1 MAKPQT
7 KETAAKITALERSA
21 GLDKAMRE
29 AFEKSKVEGAELSAD
44 SRKDMIEILYDLKK
58 ELDKGLGDINIEN
71 LKNKNKNQFWI

>member
-1 MAKPQT
+1 
-7 KETAAKITALERSA
+7 
-21 GLDKAMRE
+21 MRE